1 MVLNQRSAI
10 LRSLCGMS
18 LHNGMDNSSTGPY
31 LLGGYSAIS
40 AASRSLEVST
50 MLSNTASWM
59 SVAKSLRD
67 RATDVLKLGKDLD
80 GVLLHS
86 AFLFGPSVPQPTL
99 ADFDVFFALTTA
111 FTKQSPSEKNS
122 TLAHTN
128 PNLQRWINQR
138 AAKVQRLF
146 NAVHRVPSQNDLP
159 NVSFSDIVQQR
170 LGMVDI
176 VSESAPNFVYAPIDS
191 SIPNT
196 PSLPSVPTHRSTTN
210 ETPTGPKSSSEA
222 SSPPSAADAALEEK
236 KKKAAEKKAAK
247 KAAKDAKNPTPTTP
261 TTPTMNH
268 RPNPH
273 PHPNTTFLHSTF
285 ALVKFSR
292 SKPTNLWRNYG
303 LNPWMWVR
311 NNLDRFFPVLGDI
324 SPWNKWRNRVMRS
337 SVAISERGSWRV
349 YPPTV
354 WFCALVV
361 RTSPKCSLWFRRE
374 EKVSK

>member
-1 MVLNQRSAI
+1 
-10 LRSLCGMS
+10 
-18 LHNGMDNSSTGPY
+18 MDNSSTGPY

-170 LGMVDI
+170 LGMVDV

-247 KAAKDAKNPTPTTP
+247 KAAKDAKKSDPNNPNNPNNTNNEPSTKSTPAP
-261 TTPTMNH
+261 EYNI
-268 RPNPH
+268 
-273 PHPNTTFLHSTF
+273 S
-285 ALVKFSR
+285 ALDIRVGKILTVQAHESLEKLWIESVDVGEEQPRQILSGLRGHFTLEQMEKQGYVLVR
-292 SKPTNLWRNYG
+292 CNLRARKLEG
-303 LNPWMWVR
+303 IPSHGM
-311 NNLDRFFPVLGDI
+311 VLCA
-324 SPWNKWRNRVMRS
+324 SSENK
-337 SVAISERGSWRV
+337 SEV
-349 YPPTV
+349 
-354 WFCALVV
+354 
-361 RTSPKCSLWFRRE
+361 
-374 EKVSK
+374 